1 MSTLEQSA
9 QLEQVTHAQR
19 GLLAA
24 LLLGCVA
31 FIVWAALS
39 PLDIVSIANGTVK
52 PASRVQTVQHLE
64 GGIIKTLLIKEGDT
78 VKQGQALIEL
88 ETKNSGALYG
98 EMLVRVNR
106 LTADHAR
113 LQAEEK
119 GAMEI
124 TFDETFRRANAPLVD
139 RTISLF
145 TARQNQLNSA
155 LKSQQEEINVRTQ
168 AILEVT
174 SRAIH
179 RVKRLEL
186 VQEQIAIEKRLLSN
200 ALSNRYE
207 HLDRLKEVNRLDS
220 DIAEGEA
227 GLNKAK
233 ASLAQAIQHKDSI
246 QTTYNEEV
254 STALSEVRSKLDEG
268 KYRLDKYQDS
278 LARTVLRAPMDGIIK
293 SLYVVT
299 EGGVIAPGGIVVD
312 MVPGKEGLVVKAK
325 LPPQDIGHVSIGQ
338 PVFIQLA
345 SAEASHYGRIVG
357 EVTHISPD
365 TTISEEGDVYY
376 SIRIGLSHE
385 QFEKGQEKYQLSSGV
400 MVTAGIVTGK
410 RSVLEYVLSPFL
422 QTLPFSLTER

>member
-1 MSTLEQSA
+1 MSPVEQSA
-9 QLEQVTHAQR
+9 QLEQVTQAQR
-19 GLLAA
+19 QLLAS
-24 LLLGCVA
+24 LLLGCAA

-39 PLDIVSIANGTVK
+39 PLDILSIANGTVK

-64 GGIIKTLLIKEGDT
+64 GGIVRKLLIREGDT

-88 ETKNSGALYG
+88 ETKNIGALYG
-98 EMLVRVNR
+98 EILVRVNT

-119 GAMEI
+119 GAEVI
-124 TFDETFRRANAPLVD
+124 AFDDTFRRVNASLVA

-145 TARQNQLNSA
+145 RARQNQLNSS

-168 AILEVT
+168 VIQEVNT
-174 SRAIH
+174 RAIH
-179 RVKRLEL
+179 SVKRLKL

-207 HLDRLKEVNRLDS
+207 HLERLKEVNRLES
-220 DIAEGEA
+220 DIAEGQA
-227 GLNKAK
+227 SLNKAK

-254 STALSEVRSKLDEG
+254 STALSTIRSKLDEG
-268 KYRLDKYQDS
+268 KHRLDKYKDN

-338 PVFIQLA
+338 RVFIQLA

-357 EVTHISPD
+357 DVTHISPD

-376 SIRIGLSHE
+376 PIRIGLSNE
-385 QFEKGQEKYQLSSGV
+385 QFEKGQDKYRLSSGV
-400 MVTAGIVTGK
+400 IVTVGIVTGK
-410 RSVLEYVLSPFL
+410 RSVLEYVLSPFI
-422 QTLPFSLTER
+422 QTLPFSLTEG